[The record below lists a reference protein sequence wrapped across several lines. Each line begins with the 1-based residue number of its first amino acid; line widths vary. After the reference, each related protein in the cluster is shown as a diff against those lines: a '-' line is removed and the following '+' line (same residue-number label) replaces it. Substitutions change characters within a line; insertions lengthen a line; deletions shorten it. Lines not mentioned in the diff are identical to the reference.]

1 MNNTVEDGIIDQF
14 IALFRGRGDA
24 YGNAKGFCEHSPLTR
39 AVFERHLKSPY
50 PTDHI
55 GVYCMV
61 GDMCS
66 WGCIDIDGKD
76 FQAFKPCDNCGEDD
90 CGLDHEEN
98 ACIIDGVLYGAS
110 SHHDWDRMLTLA
122 LNLSVTLRYK
132 SIPACIERTKNG
144 YHVWVFPS
152 VPLVPAKHMR
162 RALQAACKAVG
173 YDPKEVNP
181 KAEGP
186 RAGTKGLG
194 NFVRLPYGGGLHPD
208 WKPAARFMVTEGE
221 WGRHDLT
228 LVDFLSMGP
237 LRTQP
242 LDLELTAALWTPP
255 TVAHH
260 EVDYEA
266 GLDVEPILHLLDGR
280 TWTIWKDGPLPGS
293 DRSSTLARLAYEC
306 AERGI
311 TATQAFAVVK
321 SADERW
327 GKFSERADCQEQLA
341 RFIDRAY
348 E

>member
-1 MNNTVEDGIIDQF
+1 MNDTAEDGIVDAF
-14 IALFRGRGDA
+14 VSLFRGRGDA
-24 YGNAKGFCEHSPLTR
+24 YGSAAGFCEHSPLTR
-39 AVFERHLKSPY
+39 AVFERHLRSADPA
-50 PTDHI
+50 DHI

-76 FQAFKPCDNCGEDD
+76 FPTVTPCENCEETD
-90 CGLDHEEN
+90 DHE
-98 ACIIDGVLYGAS
+98 CWIDGELYGPLEE
-110 SHHDWDRMLTLA
+110 HDWDRMLTLA
-122 LNLSVTLRYK
+122 RNLSVTLGYK
-132 SIPACIERTKNG
+132 HIPAHIERTKNG

-152 VPLVPAKHMR
+152 KPLVPAKHMR

-194 NFVRLPYGGGLHPD
+194 NFVRLPYGGALADAWRPQ
-208 WKPAARFMVTEGE
+208 ARYMMTELSTP
-221 WGRHDLT
+221 LT
-228 LVDFLSMGP
+228 LSHWLSYLEAFPG
-237 LRTQP
+237 RTCP
-242 LDLELTAALWTPP
+242 LDLELTSALWTPP

-266 GLDVEPILHLLDGR
+266 GLDVQPILHLLDGR

-293 DRSSTLARLAYEC
+293 DRSTTLARLAHEC

-311 TATQAFAVVK
+311 TATQAFAVIK

-327 GKFSERADCQEQLA
+327 GGKFANRADGVEQMA
-341 RFIDRAY
+341 RIVGNAY
-348 E
+348 D